1 LLAKWSTRV
10 LDSLSVNVSFAGY
23 PPPEGLIISNHLSY
37 LDILV
42 FSSITHCV
50 FVSKREVKSWPVVG
64 WVATLSGAVYVDR
77 ARRSDTQAVQPEMQA
92 ALSHGL
98 RLTMFPEGTS
108 TDGSRVLGFH
118 SSLFQPAIDLNAP
131 VTAAAI
137 RYAVPDGD
145 PSLDVCYW
153 GDMTLVT
160 HLFRMLAKE
169 PIYASVQFS
178 EQHYRFTER
187 KEAARTMQQEVERL
201 YATQREASLIS

>member
-1 LLAKWSTRV
+1 LRV
-10 LDSLSVNVSFAGY
+10 TFEGE

-42 FSSITHCV
+42 FSSIAHCA
-50 FVSKREVKSWPVVG
+50 FVSKREVRSWPVVG

-77 ARRSDTQAVQPEMQA
+77 SRRSDTQAIQPEMQA

-108 TDGSRVLGFH
+108 TDGSRVLPFH

-131 VTAAAI
+131 VTAAVI

-145 PSLDVCYW
+145 PAEDVCYW
-153 GDMTLVT
+153 GDMTLAT
-160 HLFRMLAKE
+160 HLLNLLQKDS
-169 PIYASVQFS
+169 IHASVRFG
-178 EQHYRFTER
+178 EQHFRFADR
-187 KEAARTMQQEVERL
+187 KEAARIMQQEVERL
-201 YATQREASLIS
+201 YAAQPVATLST